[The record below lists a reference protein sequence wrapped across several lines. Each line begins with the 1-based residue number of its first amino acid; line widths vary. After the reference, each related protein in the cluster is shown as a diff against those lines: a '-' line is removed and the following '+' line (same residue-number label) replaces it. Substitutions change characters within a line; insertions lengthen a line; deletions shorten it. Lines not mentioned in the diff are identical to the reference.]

1 MIHFID
7 DTIKF
12 LIVCIL
18 ALAGC
23 IWADAA
29 MSAEDM
35 APSTRSER
43 DARKCLSPD
52 AMEYFL
58 GQTDV
63 PFGVASNGHGIVV
76 QTTTGQQVLWMW
88 YPSINAFCLYKGK
101 EI

>member
-1 MIHFID
+1 MTFLD
-7 DTIKF
+7 DVIKF
-12 LIVCIL
+12 LLVCTV

-35 APSTRSER
+35 APSTMDER
-43 DARKCLSPD
+43 NARKCLSPD
-52 AMEYFL
+52 AMEFFL
-58 GQTDV
+58 AQVDV
-63 PFGVASNGHGIVV
+63 SFGVASNGRGIVV

-88 YPSINAFCLYKGK
+88 YPSINAFCLYEGK